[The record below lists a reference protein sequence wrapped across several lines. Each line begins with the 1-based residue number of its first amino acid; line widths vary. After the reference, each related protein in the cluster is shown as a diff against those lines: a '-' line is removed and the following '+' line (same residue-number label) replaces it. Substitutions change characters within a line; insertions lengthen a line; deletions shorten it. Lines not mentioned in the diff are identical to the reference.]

1 MAAPEDTRRYQVEAY
16 ANAHPDALWIVHP
29 SGENEPEWRI
39 EASTAELL
47 HALPRS
53 EPCPQVPPPT
63 IGALYEITAAAGL
76 KVRTTPDSA
85 NGDANR
91 VGLLPL
97 GTQVR
102 ATPHDATWLRIVEGE
117 HAGRYIASAYARPT

>member
-63 IGALYEITAAAGL
+63 TGALYETTATAGL
-76 KVRTTPDSA
+76 NVRVAPNAGAQRVTSLP
-85 NGDANR
+85 NGS
-91 VGLLPL
+91 
-97 GTQVR
+97 QVR
-102 ATPHDATWLRIVEGE
+102 CIVYDESWLQIVEGE
-117 HAGRYIASAYARPT
+117 HAGRYIASAYARPL